1 MNNENNAVQIQQQ
14 LQTQAAQVNSMNQAQ
29 TVQAQLRKME
39 QIRIE
44 IASIKPGIEEIKQL
58 IKGNVKP
65 TSASK
70 GGK

>member
-44 IASIKPGIEEIKQL
+44 IASIKTGIEEIKQL

-65 TSASK
+65 TIASK